1 MHQGGD
7 RAALTASSRRSAAV
21 KNPRSSAG
29 AAARGADFVSSLA
42 KGLEILAAFE
52 HGDVLGNQDLV
63 ARTGLPKAT
72 VSRLTGTLAVLG
84 YLRHDE
90 RSRKYQ
96 IGTRILGL
104 SASVQ
109 RHLGLQRIARP
120 YMEALAAEVDMTV
133 IMGAR
138 DRTALVFLDIVRP
151 RYNELTVNTDAGSLV
166 PLENTA
172 IGLAWLVAAPVAERV
187 RVLEALRRRHADD
200 WSAVRQA
207 IEDAHEQHQR
217 RGFVV
222 AQKSSGGDV
231 NAVGVPLVL
240 EADRGV
246 FAFSCAGPSS
256 QLPRQRLTRELGPRL
271 VATVARIREALLRSP
286 PALLVPREQIEP

>member
-1 MHQGGD
+1 M
-7 RAALTASSRRSAAV
+7 

-29 AAARGADFVSSLA
+29 ASGTAKGGDFVSSLA

-52 HGDVLGNQDLV
+52 RGDVLGNQDLV

-90 RSRKYQ
+90 RTRKYQ

-120 YMEALAAEVDMTV
+120 YMEALAAEVDTTV
-133 IMGAR
+133 ILGAR

-151 RYNELTVNTDAGSLV
+151 QRNRLTINTDAGSLV
-166 PLENTA
+166 PLESTA
-172 IGLAWLVAAPVAERV
+172 NGLAWLVGAPVAERV
-187 RVLEALRRRHADD
+187 RVLEALRRRHPDD
-200 WSAVRQA
+200 WAEVRRAVER
-207 IEDAHEQHQR
+207 AHEEHQR
-217 RGFVV
+217 LGFVISHK
-222 AQKSSGGDV
+222 ASPSEV
-231 NAVGVPLVL
+231 NGVGVPLAL
-240 EADRGV
+240 EGGRGL
-246 FAFSCAGPSS
+246 FAFSCAGPAS
-256 QLPRQRLTRELGPRL
+256 QLSRQRMTRELGPRL
-271 VATVARIREALLRSP
+271 VATVERIREALLRSP
-286 PALLVPREQIEP
+286 PKPLVPREPVEP